1 MNVDQVVR
9 VVATKGPML
18 PIQLVKELG
27 TNTMLAGALL
37 SQLVEQKRVFIS
49 HVKVGGSPLYYTKGQ
64 ETKLQEY
71 AKYLNEKD
79 RKTYDLLKENKILQ
93 DGEQSPLVRVSLRNI
108 KDFAIPLEVTL
119 GNEKLIFWKW
129 YLLNEDE
136 SRDMIR
142 THLKVDEKMRESKK
156 EEDMKKEEDSSQ
168 EKKKETEG
176 SLSNYVKQEE
186 KEDKKEEEKAE
197 KPEKSESRKEQEQES
212 PNKEA
217 QKEEEPKVEIVEE
230 TKTNDNFANEIISFL
245 KEKNISVRNIDI
257 KRKNSEVDLHLL
269 IPSAV
274 GHIEYYCKAKNK
286 KRVNDSDISSAYVQG
301 QLKKLPAMFITTGDL
316 TKKAK
321 EVLSKEIKI
330 SILKM

>member
-9 VVATKGPML
+9 VVATQGPIL

-64 ETKLQEY
+64 EIKLQEY
-71 AKYLNEKD
+71 AKHLNEKD
-79 RKTYDLLKENKILQ
+79 RKTYDLLKEKSILE
-93 DGEQSPLVRVSLRNI
+93 DSEQSPLVRVSLRNI
-108 KDFAIPLEVTL
+108 KDFAVPLEVTL
-119 GNEKLIFWKW
+119 GKEKLIFWKW

-136 SRDMIR
+136 CRDMIR
-142 THLKVDEKMRESKK
+142 SHLKVDDKIRESNNEEESKK
-156 EEDMKKEEDSSQ
+156 EQVQPKEN
-168 EKKKETEG
+168 KTETEG
-176 SLSNYVKQEE
+176 NLSNYVKKEEQPEYKEE
-186 KEDKKEEEKAE
+186 KASAKEIAKTDKKEDSKEETK
-197 KPEKSESRKEQEQES
+197 KSES
-212 PNKEA
+212 P
-217 QKEEEPKVEIVEE
+217 EEPKVEVVED
-230 TKTNDNFANEIISFL
+230 TKTNDPFASKIINFL

-286 KRVNDSDISSAYVQG
+286 RKVNDSDISTAYVQG
-301 QLKKLPAMFITTGDL
+301 QLKKLPAMFLTTGDL

-321 EVLSKEIKI
+321 EMLSKEIKI